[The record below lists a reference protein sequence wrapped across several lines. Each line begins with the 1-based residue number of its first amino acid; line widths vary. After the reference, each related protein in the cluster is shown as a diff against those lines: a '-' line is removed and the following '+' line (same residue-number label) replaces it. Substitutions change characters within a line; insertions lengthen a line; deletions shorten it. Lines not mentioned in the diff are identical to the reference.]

1 MVPGRARDPV
11 QYIDVRDLT
20 EWMIRLIEN
29 RTAGTFNVAGPAS
42 PMGMHEFVYGVSAA
56 TSSSVTW
63 VMIQDYD
70 FLREHD
76 VEVVIPWIMP
86 VGDNAGSARI
96 NIQRAISNG
105 LTFRSLAGT
114 VMDVLE
120 WWHSDAVTEDRRTD
134 FLEGPRSLM
143 AREATILS
151 DWRAR

>member
-1 MVPGRARDPV
+1 
-11 QYIDVRDLT
+11 
-20 EWMIRLIEN
+20 
-29 RTAGTFNVAGPAS
+29 
-42 PMGMHEFVYGVSAA
+42 
-56 TSSSVTW
+56 
-63 VMIQDYD
+63 MIQDYD